1 MKWYEFLATIFG
13 IFSVN
18 YGSALFKDWL
28 DNRRKEHQ
36 KPSLGDNDHF
46 DRVQPILE
54 NIREEFNADSVCLWE
69 GSNGETTLSGF
80 HKKKL
85 SVVAESV
92 SDYGFST
99 IKDIENIPVYSFR
112 RQLTEL
118 KHSEKGYVVSYEF
131 DKHDEL
137 SGLYM
142 NYNIGTIAVFKVCTG
157 KSILKW
163 TGLLTIGFKDK
174 PKLLT
179 DVDLAWLNTQAA
191 RIGSKLTI

>member
-36 KPSLGDNDHF
+36 KPSLGDEDHYEK
-46 DRVQPILE
+46 VYPILE
-54 NIREEFNADSVCLWE
+54 NIKNELDADSVCLWE

-85 SVVAESV
+85 SVVLELV
-92 SDYGFST
+92 SDDKHSAIT
-99 IKDIENIPVYSFR
+99 EIENIPVYNFR

-118 KHSEKGYVVSYEF
+118 KESSNSYVVSYEF
-131 DKHDEL
+131 NKHDEL
-137 SGLYM
+137 SDLYQSYGL
-142 NYNIGTIAVFKVCTG
+142 GTIAIFKIYTG
-157 KSILKW
+157 KTNKW
-163 TGLLTIGFKDK
+163 TGILTIGFKDR

-179 DVDLAWLNTQAA
+179 DADLAWLNTQAA

>member
-1 MKWYEFLATIFG
+1 MKWYEFIITITTLL
-13 IFSVN
+13 STH
-18 YGSALFKDWL
+18 YGAALFKDWL
-28 DNRRKEHQ
+28 DNRRKEQQ
-36 KPSLGDNDHF
+36 KPSLGDNEHF
-46 DRVQPILE
+46 DRIQPILE
-54 NIREEFNADSVCLWE
+54 NIREEFNADTVCLWE

-92 SDYGFST
+92 SDYEFSS
-99 IKDIENIPVYSFR
+99 IKDLENIPVYNFR

-118 KHSEKGYVVSYEF
+118 RHSEKGYIVSYEF

-137 SGLYM
+137 SDLYM
-142 NYNIGTIAVFKVCTG
+142 NYNIGTIAVFKLYTG
-157 KSILKW
+157 KNVKKW
-163 TGLLTIGFKDK
+163 TGLLTIGFKEK

-179 DVDLAWLNTQAA
+179 DADLAWLNTQAA